1 MTVPAA
7 YLSGAGW
14 FVMLVWLPGL
24 VFRYVRLGLRGQD
37 RGLGFGHALVEG
49 AGLGAS
55 MWLLAS
61 LVSWTS
67 PLDVLLAFAAWARG
81 GFEAFASSP
90 GFGAGCMYISGV
102 YGVGLLG
109 GAFWRLMDARGKPLS
124 LQPLSALD
132 VAFFRLRNRGV
143 QPEVRVRFRS
153 GDNLEGRCAVY
164 TFTEPREMLLRIG
177 GGAGRERFV
186 WVTINHSEVAAV
198 DIDVPEGSLAP
209 VMRPHWTARLAAF
222 VRRTACRAGL
232 EI

>member
-1 MTVPAA
+1 MTLPAV

-24 VFRYVRLGLRGQD
+24 VFRYVRLGLRGQE

-49 AGLGAS
+49 AGLGTAV
-55 MWLLAS
+55 WLLAS
-61 LVSWTS
+61 LVSRTS

-81 GFEAFASSP
+81 GFEAFAASP

-143 QPEVRVRFRS
+143 QPEVHLRFRS
-153 GDNLEGRCAVY
+153 GDVLEGRCVIY
-164 TFTEPREMLLRIG
+164 SFTEPREMLVRIG

-186 WVTINHSEVAAV
+186 WAAVDRGEVAAI

-209 VMRPHWTARLAAF
+209 VMKPHWTAQLAAF
-222 VRRTACRAGL
+222 IRRAARRAGL